1 LQYTT
6 SLPRSKIFYERGFI
20 WCALILSL
28 SFMSYFSYTFYLTNR
43 RKGGCDK
50 ILVAAPYFLMQDS
63 FFTTSS
69 LNGILLPTP
78 RPQVTIFI
86 KHEKL
91 FFEIV
96 PCGSELNGRLK
107 TSW

>member
-1 LQYTT
+1 MVTA
-6 SLPRSKIFYERGFI
+6 SLHGIQKPVSRY
-20 WCALILSL
+20 
-28 SFMSYFSYTFYLTNR
+28 SYKKR
-43 RKGGCDK
+43 GCDK

-69 LNGILLPTP
+69 LNGVLLPTP

-91 FFEIV
+91 FFEIA
-96 PCGSELNGRLK
+96 PCGSELNGR
-107 TSW
+107 

>member
-1 LQYTT
+1 
-6 SLPRSKIFYERGFI
+6 
-20 WCALILSL
+20 
-28 SFMSYFSYTFYLTNR
+28 
-43 RKGGCDK
+43 
-50 ILVAAPYFLMQDS
+50 LVAAPYFLMQDS